1 MDKIIPIIQIGFIKN
16 KGASDGRV
24 PLYEYVCVCFLQA
37 HVLQE
42 RDEHTSCDSRTNHT

>member
-1 MDKIIPIIQIGFIKN
+1 MDKIMHIIQIGFLKN

-24 PLYEYVCVCFLQA
+24 PLYEYIYVCFLQA

-42 RDEHTSCDSRTNHT
+42 GDEYTCCDCGTNHT